1 MWGGIFSHVNDHPQP
16 ADDSGQAT
24 AEPSPYTNGLNQA
37 SFLVLYLL
45 LLYYLLFLVFL
56 VVVLR
61 RTAGGTLT
69 LDLLL

>member
-1 MWGGIFSHVNDHPQP
+1 MWGGIFSHVNDDPQP
-16 ADDSGQAT
+16 ADGDSRQAT
-24 AEPSPYTNGLNQA
+24 ADPSPYNNGLNQA

-69 LDLLL
+69 SLE